1 VLQKRHGEL
10 AEQEGE
16 DEGGGEEAAVGDARG
31 AAGHGRRRRRAEVAG
46 AARAGGRQARRA
58 PHPVPTPSLLGAKS
72 SSCGLP
78 STHGVGARRAF
89 GVLRSSGPP
98 LSLVESQL
106 CGSVHVDSLLP
117 TPSRDTLLLQGC
129 GSEGF

>member
-1 VLQKRHGEL
+1 VSSDGGARTRDVLEERRGEL

-58 PHPVPTPSLLGAKS
+58 PHPTPILSLLGAES

-78 STHGVGARRAF
+78 STPRRRSSPSLRVLRYSVLPYP
-89 GVLRSSGPP
+89 VLRSS
-98 LSLVESQL
+98 V
-106 CGSVHVDSLLP
+106 LP
-117 TPSRDTLLLQGC
+117 SPS
-129 GSEGF
+129 